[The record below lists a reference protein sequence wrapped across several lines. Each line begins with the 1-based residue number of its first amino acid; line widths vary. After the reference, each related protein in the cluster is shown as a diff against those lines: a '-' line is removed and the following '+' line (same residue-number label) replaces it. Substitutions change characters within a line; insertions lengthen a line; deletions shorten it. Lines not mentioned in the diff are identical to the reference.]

1 MESQIKPRECRVIV
15 DFANVMGSMEKK
27 ESDLS
32 KKCSV
37 TGFRNLFQLFD
48 FTLTE
53 IHVVAPTMLLKHFA
67 FAESTPLAT
76 EMVKNTRDTL
86 DQWSREAKTLGI
98 EMPIAPPGGLWHGE
112 IGVDAIVAMLAIFY
126 ASCDVSR
133 ETIIFSTDADLQGL
147 RMHDEKKPS
156 PLVFGFFDND
166 HCNELKNNKKQR
178 FVSVLNLE
186 NVLAGGD
193 PYWTP
198 QQKDNEWCR
207 SGYRISE
214 MQPQV
219 ASTTLHPVSTS
230 CLVDSYGLLQVG
242 TRQLGI
248 GHEPNVDTVSS
259 LLTSLGFHNSQSQRW
274 IVPDIVFTLEV
285 EKKLKKLWERT
296 NERYNSLSSDIL
308 NDNDPRTIVNRSIQ
322 RVSSG
327 FADRIIY
334 KYGKER
340 LLNHRWMKQLT
351 TGLISDLWAAI
362 HEKRLGSE
370 HEVVLLAGNLDLEH
384 CLQMCSAYGPE
395 ELRKMLH
402 QVYRVF
408 GEPPGLSE
416 NSGQSGSQKIPDS
429 FETWVSKKPRQ
440 TSYPRGSLKFV
451 TLTDRQLAR
460 LLGIRDGMYGRQLRA
475 KLVGTTDSN
484 NAVDPDTA
492 IAKIQADPKPIYKP
506 KYVAAAT
513 GVKINGTEVEL
524 IGFKDP
530 KSDSPDNRN
539 WASWYADRDESL
551 APLLLQDGIEAPWR
565 SRITGEPVMAKVVNR
580 YGRNLKVQLWNNVSE
595 KYEKHYTNIAVDDM
609 PYRFSPDDVVNLGRL
624 HPLEPRWIVVDIPKF
639 QDVDEPEPVIVCV
652 DEIISVDPQKFKV
665 SQCDDKSVKG
675 ELLLRSTPFDSAEIS
690 VGDRVLAL
698 EIFIDLTDSSNPKRN
713 FLGLSSPLPWRNP
726 TNEPPRDQTNP
737 IKPNVVVHHW
747 EVVDL

>member
-15 DFANVMGSMEKK
+15 DFANVMGSMAEK
-27 ESDLS
+27 ELS

-67 FAESTPLAT
+67 FAESTPRAT
-76 EMVKNTRDTL
+76 ELVKNTRDTL

-98 EMPIAPPGGLWHGE
+98 EMPIAPPGGLWQGE

-147 RMHDEKKPS
+147 RLHDEKKPS
-156 PLVFGFFDND
+156 PLVFGFFSSSKRGDL
-166 HCNELKNNKKQR
+166 LKNKKQR
-178 FVSVLNLE
+178 FVSVLELE
-186 NVLAGGD
+186 NVLAGKKPD
-193 PYWTP
+193 WTP
-198 QQKDNEWCR
+198 QQKNNEW
-207 SGYRISE
+207 YKEEKPISL
-214 MQPQV
+214 MQSQV
-219 ASTTLHPVSTS
+219 NYTPPYPVSTS
-230 CLVDSYGLLQVG
+230 CLVDPYGLLQVG

-274 IVPDIVFTLEV
+274 IVPDIETDRKVSP
-285 EKKLKKLWERT
+285 KLKELWKRT
-296 NERYNSLSSDIL
+296 DERYDSLSSDIL
-308 NDNDPRTIVNRSIQ
+308 NDNDARTIVSRSIQ
-322 RVSSG
+322 RVRG
-327 FADRIIY
+327 GDADRIIY

-351 TGLISDLWAAI
+351 TGLISDLWAAM

-370 HEVVLLAGNLDLEH
+370 HEVVLLAGNLELEH
-384 CLQMCSAYGPE
+384 CLRMCSAYGPE
-395 ELRKMLH
+395 ELQKMLH
-402 QVYRVF
+402 QVYLVF
-408 GEPPGLSE
+408 GEIPGLSE
-416 NSGQSGSQKIPDS
+416 NSVQSGSQKVPDS
-429 FETWVSKKPRQ
+429 FETWVSKKSTR
-440 TSYPRGSLKFV
+440 TLYPRGLLKFV
-451 TLTDRQLAR
+451 ALTDRQLAR

-475 KLVGTTDSN
+475 KLSDITDSE

-492 IAKIQADPKPIYKP
+492 IKKISEGVFKP
-506 KYVAAAT
+506 KYTAAAT
-513 GVKINGTEVEL
+513 GIKINGTEVEL
-524 IGFKDP
+524 IGFKNLA
-530 KSDSPDNRN
+530 SDSQDKRN
-539 WASWYADRDESL
+539 WAPWYANLDESL
-551 APLLLQDGIEAPWR
+551 APLLLQDGIEAPGR
-565 SRITGEPVMAKVVNR
+565 SRIEKGDLQKAIVVNR
-580 YGRNLKVQLWNNVSE
+580 YGRNLKVQLWNSVSE
-595 KYEKHYTNIAVDDM
+595 KYEKHFTNITVDDM

-624 HPLEPRWIVVDIPKF
+624 HPLELRWIVVDIPKF

-665 SQCDDKSVKG
+665 SQCDDKSVTG
-675 ELLLRSTPFDSAEIS
+675 ELLLRSTPFGSAEIS

-698 EIFIDLTDSSNPKRN
+698 EIFIDLTDPSNPKRN

-726 TNEPPRDQTNP
+726 TNESPRDQMNP
-737 IKPNVVVHHW
+737 TKPNVVVHHW
-747 EVVDL
+747 EVFDL

>member
-1 MESQIKPRECRVIV
+1 MEPQIKPRECRVIV

-27 ESDLS
+27 KSGLS

-53 IHVVAPTMLLKHFA
+53 IHVVAPMMLLKHSA
-67 FAESTPLAT
+67 IVAPGYSESAKKV
-76 EMVKNTRDTL
+76 EKTRDTL
-86 DQWSREAKTLGI
+86 DQWSREAVELGI
-98 EMPIAPPGGLWHGE
+98 AMPIAPPGGLWQGE

-147 RMHDEKKPS
+147 YLHDEKKPS
-156 PLVFGFFDND
+156 PLVFGFFNSKKRKDL
-166 HCNELKNNKKQR
+166 LKNKKQR
-178 FVSVLNLE
+178 FISVLELE
-186 NVLAGGD
+186 NVLAGEKLD
-193 PYWTP
+193 WTP
-198 QQKDNEWCR
+198 QQKDNEWYKGEKQIT
-207 SGYRISE
+207 SL
-214 MQPQV
+214 MQSQV
-219 ASTTLHPVSTS
+219 NYTPLYPVSTS
-230 CLVDSYGLLQVG
+230 CLVDPYGLLQVG

-274 IVPDIVFTLEV
+274 IVPKIETDPKVSPELDQ
-285 EKKLKKLWERT
+285 LWKRT
-296 NERYNSLSSDIL
+296 KERYNSLSSDIL
-308 NDNDPRTIVNRSIQ
+308 NDNDARTIVARSTQ

-327 FADRIIY
+327 FADQIIY

-362 HEKRLGSE
+362 HEARHESE
-370 HEVVLLAGNLDLEH
+370 HEVVLLAGNLELEH
-384 CLQMCSAYGPE
+384 CLRMCSAYGPE
-395 ELRKMLH
+395 ELQKMLR
-402 QVYRVF
+402 QVYLVF
-408 GEPPGLSE
+408 GEIPGLSE
-416 NSGQSGSQKIPDS
+416 NSVQSGSQKVPDS
-429 FETWVSKKPRQ
+429 FETWVSKKSTR
-440 TSYPRGSLKFV
+440 TLYPRGLLKFV
-451 TLTDRQLAR
+451 ALTDRQLAR

-475 KLVGTTDSN
+475 KLADITDSE

-492 IAKIQADPKPIYKP
+492 IAKISEDRYEP
-506 KYVAAAT
+506 KYAAAAT
-513 GVKINGTEVEL
+513 GIKINGTEVEL
-524 IGFKDP
+524 IGFKNLA
-530 KSDSPDNRN
+530 SDSQDKRN
-539 WASWYADRDESL
+539 WAPWYANLDESI
-551 APLLLQDGIEAPWR
+551 APLLLQDGIEAPGR
-565 SRITGEPVMAKVVNR
+565 SRIEKGDLQKAIVVNR
-580 YGRNLKVQLWNNVSE
+580 YGRNLKVQLWNSVSE
-595 KYEKHYTNIAVDDM
+595 KYEKHFTDIAVDDM

-665 SQCDDKSVKG
+665 SQCDDKSVTG
-675 ELLLRSTPFDSAEIS
+675 ELLLRSTPFVSAKIS

-698 EIFIDLTDSSNPKRN
+698 EIFIDLTDPSNPKRN

-737 IKPNVVVHHW
+737 TKPNVVVHHW
-747 EVVDL
+747 EVFDL